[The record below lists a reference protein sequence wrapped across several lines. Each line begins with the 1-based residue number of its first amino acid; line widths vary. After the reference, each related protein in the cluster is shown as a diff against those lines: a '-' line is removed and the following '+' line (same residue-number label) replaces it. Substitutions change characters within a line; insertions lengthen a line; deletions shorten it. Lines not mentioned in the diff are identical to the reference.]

1 MDKIINIIDKDVDR
15 TRQTL
20 SPMVPTAKSTKTI
33 SNRTP
38 KATTIILT
46 SAYYHGKGVNGNPS
60 RLPATSSSAMEYA
73 TSIKRHVYTTLMYNL
88 KIYNTN
94 LFKRTFSTTHNQ
106 IHKTIAKCNCSAF
119 NNSFGVSKTVTKDTI
134 PTVNNN
140 NIPTH
145 ITHINGT
152 LMKNSSKTEKRKQ
165 KSTGKVIYCELLNF
179 EFRYLVEFKFVSL
192 ATSTF

>member
-46 SAYYHGKGVNGNPS
+46 SAYDHGKGVNGNPS
-60 RLPATSSSAMEYA
+60 RLPATSSSSMEYA
-73 TSIKRHVYTTLMYNL
+73 ISIKRHVYTTLMYNL
-88 KIYNTN
+88 KIHNTN

-106 IHKTIAKCNCSAF
+106 IHKN
-119 NNSFGVSKTVTKDTI
+119 KDTI

-140 NIPTH
+140 NIPTN

-165 KSTGKVIYCELLNF
+165 KFTGKVIYCEFLNF
-179 EFRYLVEFKFVSL
+179 EFTYLVEFKFVSL